1 MQRRAWRRCLGAIT
15 IAALAGAGYVVG
27 ATSRDGTRPHT
38 AALGLPRHP
47 RVMVFAPHP
56 DDETIG
62 TGGLIFRLA
71 RQHVPLR
78 VVFVTNGDGWPW
90 AVEEDLE
97 VKKPLDTDY
106 LALGEIRQ
114 REALAATRRLGL
126 GRHDVAYLGF
136 PDGGLS
142 ALWQQH
148 WLRTRPY
155 TSPYTK
161 EDSPP
166 YPGTVDPDVDYDGQ
180 DLTSV
185 IARLLREFRPTVVI
199 IPHPYDAH
207 PDHEH
212 TSYFVIEA
220 IDALQNR
227 HELSPNVAVLTYLIH
242 NPFWPPPRDA
252 SDILSPPSR
261 GRVPDTFWEEVELTP
276 AETTA
281 KAAALREYRS
291 QLEASEDLLR
301 RFLRRNEIFGRV
313 KSRVFA
319 HIAAV
324 H

>member
-1 MQRRAWRRCLGAIT
+1 MLAAG
-15 IAALAGAGYVVG
+15 ALATGRA
-27 ATSRDGTRPHT
+27 RPEPGPL
-38 AALGLPRHP
+38 ALPRHP
-47 RVMVFAPHP
+47 RVLVFAPHP
-56 DDETIG
+56 DDEVLG
-62 TGGLIFRLA
+62 AAGLITRLVRRGA
-71 RQHVPLR
+71 PVR

-97 VKKPLDTDY
+97 VKKPADSDY

-126 GRHDVAYLGF
+126 VRHDVSFLGF
-136 PDGGLS
+136 PDGGLGE
-142 ALWQQH
+142 LWRAH
-148 WLRTRPY
+148 WSRTRPY

-166 YPGTVDPDVDYDGQ
+166 YPGAVNPDVTYDGQ

-185 IARLLREFRPTVVI
+185 ITRILLEFRPNVI
-199 IPHPYDAH
+199 VIPHPYDGH

-220 IDALQNR
+220 LDALQTR
-227 HELSPNVAVLTYLIH
+227 HELPPNVAVLTYLVH
-242 NPFWPPPRDA
+242 NPFWPPQPRAAFDTM
-252 SDILSPPSR
+252 PPPPRSR
-261 GRVPDTFWEEVELTP
+261 IPDTVWEQIELDR
-276 AETTA
+276 AERAA
-281 KAAALREYRS
+281 KDAALREYRT
-291 QLEASEDLLR
+291 QLEASPDLLR

-313 KSRVFA
+313 KSRVFG